1 MRVAVMGA
9 GGLGGYFGALLAR
22 AGNDVTL
29 IARGEQL
36 EAVRSRGLMLRS
48 RVVGDITVHP
58 AATDHCEEVG
68 QVELLMMCVKTYDLE
83 SAAVE
88 ARPLVGPDTVV
99 LPVQNGVDAAET
111 IGRAIEFGPV
121 LGGATY
127 VNAHREAPG
136 VVRHGGG
143 ERLVFGELNG
153 GRSDRTIRLLGT
165 FQQAGIAAEEHADI
179 RLAIWEKFAAICGA
193 AVMAMTRLP
202 AGPLLACSETRA
214 FLHDTIAETVS
225 VGRAAGVMLAEGY
238 AERVMA
244 MSTAYPAW
252 AKASMLVDLEAG
264 RRLELDAI
272 TGAVVRRGRE
282 YDVATPANTAI
293 YAALKPYA
301 EGPPNVPSPPV

>member
-58 AATDHCEEVG
+58 AATDRCEEVG

-83 SAAVE
+83 SATVE

-99 LPVQNGVDAAET
+99 VPVQNGVDAAET

-153 GRSDRTIRLLGT
+153 GRSD
-165 FQQAGIAAEEHADI
+165 
-179 RLAIWEKFAAICGA
+179 W
-193 AVMAMTRLP
+193 
-202 AGPLLACSETRA
+202 
-214 FLHDTIAETVS
+214 
-225 VGRAAGVMLAEGY
+225 GRALRAAQSPSSKWTYSRSLPRPRRTQPGASLA
-238 AERVMA
+238 
-244 MSTAYPAW
+244 P
-252 AKASMLVDLEAG
+252 LHLEAQ
-264 RRLELDAI
+264 RWIECIKR
-272 TGAVVRRGRE
+272 
-282 YDVATPANTAI
+282 
-293 YAALKPYA
+293 
-301 EGPPNVPSPPV
+301 